1 MKNRLSRYRD
11 QLPRKWRKLKPMR
24 AAFGAATLALPIA
37 VVASS
42 GANAGVNLVVN
53 ASAEQTGTG
62 NFPLC
67 FGKYGYGNNTYSI
80 GTTSKAHSGSKAIQV
95 TISKWSSGART
106 VMTLENASCAPWVTP
121 GHQYNLGL
129 WYMSNTPNAVMV
141 LYRHDAKA
149 GWQYWTDLKN
159 LPTAGRYA
167 YASVRTPQVPA
178 NTDQIAWGVSVYGK
192 GTVITDD
199 YSTVD
204 ATVQAAPAAACSAGA
219 ACTRGAWQVMSFT
232 GKVRAMHA
240 ILMYNG
246 KVLLV
251 AGSGNVA
258 TANDVFKPGSFQTA
272 VYNPANGSVT
282 TVPTPADFFC
292 SGHIQLPNGK
302 VLVLGGNAAYPTATH
317 GYEGLKTSYIF
328 NPVTD
333 RYQRIHDLIGA
344 HWYPSA
350 TELGNGDIISFGGLD
365 DKGDGTAVAEYFK
378 YNGATGGSWL
388 PESAINEDFNFWGL
402 YPAMI
407 LMANGELFYTGSHVF
422 GNNISI
428 SGGATHVAVG
438 GDGAAVYNIS
448 AMLHPG
454 AAGDSITGIPG
465 LQDTPGGPAG
475 TDMTD
480 QSMSILLPPAQ
491 SQKVMLMG
499 GGNIDTGNPGTRL
512 TDLINLN
519 SANPHYVPGPLLPRG
534 PEINQQG
541 KQTAKLEPASDGKMY
556 VSMVILPNGQV
567 LETGGGLLDRQAPYI
582 KEASM
587 YNPSTNKFTGM
598 AADPQPRGYHSTALL
613 LPDGR
618 VMTYGNNPGDGSYNE
633 KISIYSPPYLFHGA
647 RPQIKSVASPTAWH
661 YGKSYNIRTNQKI
674 VSAEL
679 IRPAAVTHQS
689 DPNQRY
695 VALSISGNGTS
706 VGLNVTSNHNMAPPG
721 WYMLFVNNANG
732 VPSVAK
738 WIHLN

>member
-1 MKNRLSRYRD
+1 
-11 QLPRKWRKLKPMR
+11 
-24 AAFGAATLALPIA
+24 
-37 VVASS
+37 
-42 GANAGVNLVVN
+42 
-53 ASAEQTGTG
+53 
-62 NFPLC
+62 
-67 FGKYGYGNNTYSI
+67 
-80 GTTSKAHSGSKAIQV
+80 
-95 TISKWSSGART
+95 
-106 VMTLENASCAPWVTP
+106 
-121 GHQYNLGL
+121 
-129 WYMSNTPNAVMV
+129 
-141 LYRHDAKA
+141 
-149 GWQYWTDLKN
+149 
-159 LPTAGRYA
+159 
-167 YASVRTPQVPA
+167 
-178 NTDQIAWGVSVYGK
+178 
-192 GTVITDD
+192 
-199 YSTVD
+199 
-204 ATVQAAPAAACSAGA
+204 
-219 ACTRGAWQVMSFT
+219 MSFT

-587 YNPSTNKFTGM
+587 YNPATNRYTSM

-661 YGKSYNIRTNQKI
+661 YGKSYNLKTNQKI

>member
-1 MKNRLSRYRD
+1 MKNRLSRYGG
-11 QLPRKWRKLKPMR
+11 QLPKKWRKLKPMQ
-24 AAFGAATLALPIA
+24 AAIGAATLALPLV
-37 VVASS
+37 VVASTS
-42 GANAGVNLVVN
+42 ASAGVNLVVN
-53 ASAEQTGTG
+53 SGLSQMGPG
-62 NFPLC
+62 SFPLC
-67 FGKYGYGNNTYSI
+67 FGKYGSGNNTYSI
-80 GTTSKAHSGSKAIQV
+80 GTTSKAHDGGKAIQV
-95 TISKWSSGART
+95 TISKLTSGART
-106 VMTLENASCAPWVTP
+106 VLTTENTSCAPWVTP
-121 GHQYNLGL
+121 GHQYDLGV
-129 WYMSNTPNAVMV
+129 WYMSSTPDAVMV
-141 LYRHDAKA
+141 LYRHDVKA
-149 GWQYWTDLKN
+149 GWQYWTDLKT
-159 LPTAGRYA
+159 LPTAGTYQ
-167 YASVRTPQVPA
+167 YASVRTPQVPP

-204 ATVQAAPAAACSAGA
+204 ATVQAAAAACSAGA
-219 ACTRGAWQVMSFT
+219 ACTRGAWQVMPFS
-232 GKVRAMHA
+232 GQVRAMHA
-240 ILMYNG
+240 VLLYNG

-251 AGSGNVA
+251 AGSGNDINEFNA
-258 TANDVFKPGSFQTA
+258 GTFRTA
-272 VYNPANGSVT
+272 VYDPARGT
-282 TVPTPADFFC
+282 ITQIPTPTDLFC
-292 SGHIQLPNGK
+292 SGHVQLPNGK
-302 VLVLGGNAAYPTATH
+302 VLVLGGNLAYPTATH
-317 GYEGLKTSYIF
+317 GYEGRNTSYIF

-333 RYQRIHDLIGA
+333 RYQQVNNLNSG

-365 DKGDGTAVAEYFK
+365 QNSAGNAEIEYFK
-378 YNGATGGSWL
+378 YNAATGGGSWL
-388 PESAINEDFNFWGL
+388 PASQINEDFNFWGL
-402 YPAMI
+402 YPDMI
-407 LMANGELFYTGSHVF
+407 LKANGELFYTGSHVF

-438 GDGAAVYNIS
+438 GDGAGIYNY
-448 AMLHPG
+448 ATG
-454 AAGDSITGIPG
+454 AITGVSG
-465 LQDTPGGPAG
+465 LRDTPGGPPG

-480 QSMSILLPPAQ
+480 QSMAILLPPAQ

-499 GGNIDTGNPGTRL
+499 GGNILFTKPATRF
-512 TDLINLN
+512 TDLISLN
-519 SANPHYVPGPLLPRG
+519 SANPHYVAGPPLLRG

-541 KQTAKLEPASDGKMY
+541 KQTAKIEPASDGKMY
-556 VSMVILPNGQV
+556 VSAVILPNGQV

-598 AADPQPRGYHSTALL
+598 AADPEPRGYHSTALL

-618 VMTYGNNPGDGSYNE
+618 VMTYGNNPGDGSFNE

-661 YGKSYNIRTNQKI
+661 YGKAYNIRTNQKI

-695 VALSISGNGTS
+695 VALPMS
-706 VGLNVTSNHNMAPPG
+706 VHGSTIGLNVTSNPNMAPPG

-738 WIHLN
+738 WIHLS

>member
-1 MKNRLSRYRD
+1 
-11 QLPRKWRKLKPMR
+11 
-24 AAFGAATLALPIA
+24 
-37 VVASS
+37 
-42 GANAGVNLVVN
+42 
-53 ASAEQTGTG
+53 
-62 NFPLC
+62 
-67 FGKYGYGNNTYSI
+67 
-80 GTTSKAHSGSKAIQV
+80 
-95 TISKWSSGART
+95 
-106 VMTLENASCAPWVTP
+106 
-121 GHQYNLGL
+121 
-129 WYMSNTPNAVMV
+129 
-141 LYRHDAKA
+141 
-149 GWQYWTDLKN
+149 
-159 LPTAGRYA
+159 
-167 YASVRTPQVPA
+167 
-178 NTDQIAWGVSVYGK
+178 
-192 GTVITDD
+192 
-199 YSTVD
+199 
-204 ATVQAAPAAACSAGA
+204 
-219 ACTRGAWQVMSFT
+219 
-232 GKVRAMHA
+232 
-240 ILMYNG
+240 
-246 KVLLV
+246 
-251 AGSGNVA
+251 
-258 TANDVFKPGSFQTA
+258 
-272 VYNPANGSVT
+272 VT

-587 YNPSTNKFTGM
+587 YNPATNRYTSM

-661 YGKSYNIRTNQKI
+661 YGKSYNLKTNQKI

>member
-1 MKNRLSRYRD
+1 MKNVLSRW
-11 QLPRKWRKLKPMR
+11 L
-24 AAFGAATLALPIA
+24 AAGAVTLIVPAGAA
-37 VVASS
+37 
-42 GANAGVNLVVN
+42 
-53 ASAEQTGTG
+53 ASA
-62 NFPLC
+62 
-67 FGKYGYGNNTYSI
+67 S
-80 GTTSKAHSGSKAIQV
+80 
-95 TISKWSSGART
+95 
-106 VMTLENASCAPWVTP
+106 AS
-121 GHQYNLGL
+121 
-129 WYMSNTPNAVMV
+129 
-141 LYRHDAKA
+141 
-149 GWQYWTDLKN
+149 
-159 LPTAGRYA
+159 
-167 YASVRTPQVPA
+167 
-178 NTDQIAWGVSVYGK
+178 
-192 GTVITDD
+192 
-199 YSTVD
+199 
-204 ATVQAAPAAACSAGA
+204 AAACTAGA
-219 ACTRGAWQVMSFT
+219 ACTRGAWQVMPFS
-232 GKVRAMHA
+232 GQVRASRA
-240 ILMYNG
+240 VLLYNG
-246 KVLLV
+246 KVLLI
-251 AGSGNVA
+251 AGSGDDINEFNA
-258 TANDVFKPGSFQTA
+258 GTFKTA
-272 VYNPANGSVT
+272 VYDPANGTVT
-282 TVPTPADFFC
+282 QIRTPADLNR
-292 SGHIQLPNGK
+292 SGEVQLPDGK
-302 VLVLGGNAAYPTATH
+302 VLIFGGTKAYPAADGSH
-317 GYEGLKTSYIF
+317 GYEGLSSSYVF

-333 RYQRIHDLIGA
+333 TYQRVNDLIGG
-344 HWYPSA
+344 HWAPSA
-350 TELGNGDIISFGGLD
+350 TELGNGDVIALGGLD
-365 DKGDGTAVAEYFK
+365 ANGVGTSVAEYFK
-378 YNGATGGSWL
+378 YNAATGGGSWL
-388 PESAINEDFNFWGL
+388 PLTSINENFDFWGL

-407 LMANGELFYTGSHVF
+407 LTRNGELFYTGSHVF

-587 YNPSTNKFTGM
+587 YNPATNRYTSM

-661 YGKSYNIRTNQKI
+661 YGKSYNLKTNQKI